1 MTTTVGQLLASTAS
15 SSQNNSNNI
24 NSNNI
29 NNNNSNNDNNDKTAN
44 TRKTASTTTSA
55 KPQLPR
61 SSRSRRRPQYFV
73 SVLMLAV
80 LMCQLQQFVRPGG
93 GGSGLAMAA
102 PAPAP
107 APVPEATPATL
118 SAILID
124 NVTTRSANRTRIQK
138 RHYTSISFKERFHR
152 ELNSSILDWSNGC
165 GGNWTGSEEDRD
177 PVRANKRCAKH
188 KKLLRTLQNKTGR
201 ELRQLR
207 TDNKLRQTVHSMKAQ
222 DTGSNQAI
230 DISEHGMWKMH
241 SSQYNF
247 LPRLNAS
254 GHQLALRRAHHD
266 LQFYVAAFSYL
277 RHAQLHWDYENLQK
291 QSVLSAELLRYRSS
305 ARTVLCIVEEAI
317 NGSSRLYAPSPQKH
331 QRHKKLSLHQIKTVP
346 REPMEKRL
354 QKFKTPLVELHRQ
367 AVLAAR
373 NQPAA
378 EPSKP
383 HHLDALF
390 LKFQYMD
397 YLKHMT
403 QLLAKQRKRNCT
415 SSQQQLA
422 TRPKSQQRQQ
432 QAA

>member
-1 MTTTVGQLLASTAS
+1 
-15 SSQNNSNNI
+15 
-24 NSNNI
+24 
-29 NNNNSNNDNNDKTAN
+29 
-44 TRKTASTTTSA
+44 
-55 KPQLPR
+55 
-61 SSRSRRRPQYFV
+61 
-73 SVLMLAV
+73 MLAV
-80 LMCQLQQFVRPGG
+80 LMCQLQQLVRPGD

-107 APVPEATPATL
+107 APVPDPEATPATL
-118 SAILID
+118 SAILVD
-124 NVTTRSANRTRIQK
+124 NVTSRSANRTRIQK
-138 RHYTSISFKERFHR
+138 RHYTSVSFKERFHR
-152 ELNSSILDWSNGC
+152 ELNSSVLDWSNGC
-165 GGNWTGSEEDRD
+165 GGNWTGSDEERN
-177 PVRANKRCAKH
+177 PVRAHKRCAKH

-230 DISEHGMWKMH
+230 DISEHGIWKMH

-254 GHQLALRRAHHD
+254 GQQLALRRAHHD

-390 LKFQYMD
+390 LKFQYME

-403 QLLAKQRKRNCT
+403 QLLAKQRKRDCT
-415 SSQQQLA
+415 SSPQQLA
-422 TRPKSQQRQQ
+422 TRPKSRQRQQ